1 MSELAQA
8 IDDILSK
15 IAILGFITVIA
26 HLFSLFEPFMSEALA
41 GTEPI
46 FYGHFEHVAQQILKR
61 VGNLLWKGSKVSRLD
76 ILNHQAYAFVVVE
89 GRVSDDHL
97 VEDDA
102 EGPDVALLVVL
113 FEEDFGCFVTVSADI
128 GSE

>member
-1 MSELAQA
+1 MPELAQA

-46 FYGHFEHVAQQILKR
+46 FYGHFEHVA
-61 VGNLLWKGSKVSRLD
+61 
-76 ILNHQAYAFVVVE
+76 
-89 GRVSDDHL
+89 
-97 VEDDA
+97 
-102 EGPDVALLVVL
+102 
-113 FEEDFGCFVTVSADI
+113 
-128 GSE
+128 